1 MARRPHL
8 VWRALGALAERGSRL
23 PPLAVGLVIFA
34 GMPRAPVPA
43 PTDVVSPPIPL
54 NAPAPSAP
62 PAPVMSPEIAH
73 IDEILERKAPGL
85 GLEVRQQLAAAL
97 VKESHDAKVDPLL
110 SLAVM
115 RVESEF
121 DEDALSDRGAKGL
134 MQLRPNTL
142 AYLAKR
148 DGIRLPIDEIQ
159 DDPVLSTRLAVR
171 YLGKLVKSFH
181 GDLDRALMAYN
192 AGPHRLHV
200 AVKARDTAR
209 LDRLSTYPRRVRRAW
224 RNLELLPAT
233 DDTAVADR
241 DLSDTDVE
249 AGE

>member
-8 VWRALGALAERGSRL
+8 LWRALGALAERGSRL

-34 GMPRAPVPA
+34 GMPQAPVPPA
-43 PTDVVSPPIPL
+43 PELASPPVPL
-54 NAPAPSAP
+54 NAPAPVP
-62 PAPVMSPEIAH
+62 PAAPAISPEIAH
-73 IDEILERKAPGL
+73 LDEILARKAPGL

-97 VKESHDAKVDPLL
+97 VMESHDAKLDPLL
-110 SLAVM
+110 VLAVM

-121 DEDALSDRGAKGL
+121 DEDALSDRGARGL
-134 MQLRPNTL
+134 MQLRPGTL
-142 AYLAKR
+142 AFLAKR

-171 YLGKLVKSFH
+171 YLGRLVKSFH

-209 LDRLSTYPRRVRRAW
+209 LDRLSSYPRRVRRAW
-224 RNLELLPAT
+224 RHLESLPGT
-233 DDTAVADR
+233 DDTAVAERGVDEPG
-241 DLSDTDVE
+241 TE